1 MTTTAPIQP
10 PGAAGGPAPIPAP
23 APLGTSPASDPT
35 TARPVTG
42 AAPADAAPASRDP
55 RPALTDLPARRRWD
69 TPAFVAL
76 LLVTAALFLW
86 NLAASGYANSFYS
99 AAAQAGSK
107 SWSAFLWGAS
117 DAGGSITVD
126 KPPAALWVMGLSVR
140 VFGLSSWSILV
151 PQALM
156 GVASVALLYRTVR
169 RHFGATAG
177 LLAGAVLALTP
188 VAALMF
194 RFNNPDA
201 LLVLLL
207 IAAVWA
213 TMRAV
218 DGPRTTRW
226 MVLAG
231 VFVGLAFLTKQ
242 LQAFLVL
249 PGLAAVFLWAGPVP
263 LLKRI
268 RDGLLAVV
276 AMVVSAGWWVALV
289 ELWPASSRPYVGGS
303 QTNSFLELTFG
314 YNGLGRITGSEVGS
328 VGGGGGGNAGG
339 NWGATGITRMFGSEV
354 GGQIAWLV
362 PAALI
367 LAVAA
372 LWLLRRAPRTSGA
385 RAQVGAWLAW
395 LLVTGLTFSFMAGIF
410 HAYYTVALAPAVA
423 ALVGIGS
430 VLLWR
435 RRTTITA
442 RTVLAGTTLLTA
454 AWAWQLLGRS
464 STWLPWLRVAILA
477 AAVIGAVLLLAGP
490 GLVGGRAGRQMTG
503 VGAAVALAASLAGPT
518 AYTLQTVSTAHA
530 GSIVSAGPAVAGG
543 GFGGGPGGLRGQFRG
558 GQLPGGTQ
566 GQPPFGAP
574 GGTTGQL
581 PGGTTGQLPGGQTG
595 STGTG
600 QTGTGTAPTQG
611 FAGRTAGGAGG
622 MGGLLNGTTVS
633 ATLKTMLEANASQYR
648 WVAATTGSQNAASY
662 QLATQQSVMPIG
674 GFNGSDPS
682 PTLAQFQAWVAAG
695 QIHYYIGGSG
705 IGRSNGGSDVAGQIS
720 TWVASSFTAQ
730 TVDGVTVYD
739 LTSPTSGS
747 SSTASSTGA

>member
-10 PGAAGGPAPIPAP
+10 PGAASAPPVADVAP
-23 APLGTSPASDPT
+23 AATNPGRRGPFAT
-35 TARPVTG
+35 
-42 AAPADAAPASRDP
+42 
-55 RPALTDLPARRRWD
+55 LTDLPARNRWD
-69 TPAFVAL
+69 TPAFVGL
-76 LLVTAALFLW
+76 LVVTAALFLW

-99 AAAQAGSK
+99 AAAQAGSR

-140 VFGLSSWSILV
+140 ILGLSSWSILA

-156 GVASVALLYRTVR
+156 GVAGVALLYRTVR

-201 LLVLLL
+201 LLALLL
-207 IAAVWA
+207 IASVWA

-231 VFVGLAFLTKQ
+231 MFVGLAFLTKQ

-263 LLKRI
+263 LLKRV
-268 RDGLLAVV
+268 RDGLLAVG
-276 AMVVSAGWWVALV
+276 AMVLSAGWWVALV

-328 VGGGGGGNAGG
+328 VGGGRGNTGG

-423 ALVGIGS
+423 ALVGMGS

-435 RRTTITA
+435 RRTTIAA

-477 AAVIGAVLLLAGP
+477 TAVIGAVLLLAGP
-490 GLVGGRAGRQMTG
+490 GMVGGRAGRRMTG

-518 AYTLQTVSTAHA
+518 AYTLQTVSTAHS
-530 GSIVSAGPAVAGG
+530 GSIVSAGPTVAGS
-543 GFGGGPGGLRGQFRG
+543 GFGGGPGGTRGQFRG
-558 GQLPGGTQ
+558 GQFPGATQ
-566 GQPPFGAP
+566 GQPPAGA
-574 GGTTGQL
+574 

-595 STGTG
+595 TGP
-600 QTGTGTAPTQG
+600 TGTGTAPTQG
-611 FAGRTAGGAGG
+611 FAGRAAGG

-633 ATLKTMLEANASQYR
+633 ATLRTMLEADASQYR

-662 QLATQQSVMPIG
+662 QLATQRSVMPIG

-705 IGRSNGGSDVAGQIS
+705 FGRSNGGSDVASQIS
-720 TWVASSFTAQ
+720 TWVASGFTAQ

-739 LTSPTSGS
+739 LTSPASGS
-747 SSTASSTGA
+747 SSTTSTTGA